1 MYRQQHHHQQSSGS
15 AWNAGRSIGPKRAL
29 KPQEVWEIRFH
40 LEHEKRVRDRAMFD
54 VAIDSK
60 LRGCHHWWAGS
71 PALYGHS
78 AEDGHTCIVRD
89 RRDRS

>member
-1 MYRQQHHHQQSSGS
+1 MYRQQHHYQQSSKS
-15 AWNAGRSIGPKRAL
+15 AWNAGRSIGPRRAL

-60 LRGCHHWWAGS
+60 LRGCDVVKLRVGDVTV
-71 PALYGHS
+71 G
-78 AEDGHTCIVRD
+78 GQVRQ
-89 RRDRS
+89 